1 MSWAKMNESRE
12 KFLSFLS
19 ANRNKR
25 IVIAS
30 HMNADVD
37 ALSSIYALHSIF
49 PNSQMAIEDR
59 MDEPGKIFAARVG
72 ISPKKLSSFKKED
85 YDGLIIVDTSAPTL
99 VKSAQGWPIL
109 LIIDHHRE
117 NEHMVN
123 AELAL
128 RNSSAASTAEIIA
141 EILPE
146 IKPEVAFALAC
157 GIVSDSAR
165 FKGGHLSTFKTL
177 VSLMEK
183 SGKDYPEILQ
193 YGEPEPTSELKEL
206 VLKSIKK
213 MHITRHGNYLIATVK
228 VRNHESFVSSALS
241 EFADAVFVGRWKR
254 AEGETKISARA
265 RKSIPIPLN
274 EVMAQVGKEFHG
286 AGGGH
291 SKAAGSSAK
300 AKPEIAL
307 KRCVEI
313 LVGRL

>member
-1 MSWAKMNESRE
+1 MTESRE

-19 ANRNKR
+19 SNRNKR
-25 IVIAS
+25 IVICS

-37 ALSSIYALHSIF
+37 ALSSIYALHSVF
-49 PNSQMAIEDR
+49 PNSEMAIEDR
-59 MDEPGKIFAARVG
+59 MDVPGKMFADRIG
-72 ISPKKLSSFKKED
+72 ISPRKLSSFKKED
-85 YDGLIIVDTSAPTL
+85 YDGLIIVDTSAPQL
-99 VKSAQGWPIL
+99 VKSSAGWPIL
-109 LIIDHHRE
+109 LVIDHHRE
-117 NEHMVN
+117 NEHMIKAGMV
-123 AELAL
+123 L
-128 RNSSAASTAEIIA
+128 RDSSAASTAEIIA
-141 EILPE
+141 GMLPE

-165 FKGGHLSTFKTL
+165 FKGGHLSTFQML

-183 SGKDYPEILQ
+183 CGKDYPEILQ

-213 MHITRHGNYLIATVK
+213 MKITRHGNYMIATVK
-228 VRNHESFVSSALS
+228 VREQESYVASALS
-241 EFADAVFVGRWKR
+241 EFADAVFVARWKR
-254 AEGETKISARA
+254 AEGETKVSARA
-265 RKSIPIPLN
+265 RKSVPVPLN
-274 EVMAQVGKEFHG
+274 EVMTQLGNEFHG

-300 AKPEIAL
+300 AKPEIVL